1 MLEVRSEDDGF
12 LVYDLEAGEPVMR
25 FASRREADAMVAAL
39 QIEEIHAQLGH
50 WSLDAVPDVY

>member
-39 QIEEIHAQLGH
+39 QIEEIHAQLGR
-50 WSLDAVPDVY
+50 WSLDAVPGVY